1 MTAMAICQGIY
12 TNAQRNMYYEYTQG
26 IDTKAQ
32 RNIYWD
38 YIQGIYT
45 NAQRSGASV
54 SVIKCGQLAF
64 KIQWTL
70 HSSVPPS
77 PTPHVIRATK
87 GNIPFLNS
95 LGIIQHDIIMGW
107 IITGLSP
114 PSKRELYQS
123 MGL

>member
-32 RNIYWD
+32 RNIYWE

-77 PTPHVIRATK
+77 PTPHDRTGVKPIMNVC
-87 GNIPFLNS
+87 GP
-95 LGIIQHDIIMGW
+95 QHNA
-107 IITGLSP
+107 L
-114 PSKRELYQS
+114 KE
-123 MGL
+123 